1 VTRLNDPEDVRAQ
14 YADEANLKARKAIY
28 ADVADVEGPDAR
40 EEAIRAVV
48 ECAPRRVL
56 EVGGGEGEMA
66 LRILEESECELAFVD
81 QSERMVEIARGKG
94 IDAQVADAQDLP
106 FDDESFDCVLA
117 AWMLYHVADVPRG
130 LAEIARVLRPGGRLV
145 AVTNGSDHLLELKAL
160 AGDHWFRD
168 NPFTRES
175 APALL
180 AGAFTSIEQRDLD
193 GWVTMHDDEGIWGYL
208 GSISAGAPAELPAH
222 ELPLRIRRQ
231 PTVFV
236 ATK

>member
-1 VTRLNDPEDVRAQ
+1 VTRLNDPDDVRTQ

-28 ADVADVEGPDAR
+28 TDVEGPDAR

-48 ECAPRRVL
+48 EGAPRQIL

-66 LRILEESECELAFVD
+66 LRILEELDCELAFVD
-81 QSERMVEIARGKG
+81 QSERMVEIAVGKG
-94 IDAQVADAQDLP
+94 LDARVADAQDLP
-106 FDDESFDCVLA
+106 FADESFDCVLA

-145 AVTNGSDHLLELKAL
+145 AVTNGSDHLRELKAL
-160 AGDHWFRD
+160 AGDRWFSG

-175 APALL
+175 APPLL
-180 AGAFTSIEQRDLD
+180 ADAFSSVEQRDLD
-193 GWVTMHDDEGIWGYL
+193 GWVTMHDDEGIWRYL
-208 GSISAGAPAELPAH
+208 GSMSAGAPAELPPH
-222 ELPLRIRRQ
+222 DLPLRIRRQ